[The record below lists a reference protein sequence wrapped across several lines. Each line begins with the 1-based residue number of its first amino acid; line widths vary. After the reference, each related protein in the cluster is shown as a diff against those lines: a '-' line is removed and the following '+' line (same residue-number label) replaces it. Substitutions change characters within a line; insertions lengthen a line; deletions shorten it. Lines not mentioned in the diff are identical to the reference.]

1 MQNNIATC
9 YQLIDKKANS
19 NAIIQACSG
28 FFGTVVT
35 LAVDAGV
42 VGMIYLQMWNEIRSV
57 YGHPPIK
64 QEEATR
70 ILTNIVPEVLS
81 DLILDK
87 ILGNTPIIGIYFNA
101 ICAKQMTWR
110 LGMLFTMLSARGAEV
125 ENVKCKETMIVIR
138 QIFPHSDMFSF
149 TTPNYEKF
157 QQLASSVTSNTMQD
171 YNAKIEQ
178 AMLIFSNQTATI
190 TTQDV
195 RIDKPEQPKLNEQQI
210 EQHNQPKQGLK
221 VEPNENWEQELQEYM
236 ANMKNPL
243 RMLRPKNRK

>member
-1 MQNNIATC
+1 MQDNIATC

-42 VGMIYLQMWNEIRSV
+42 VGMIYLQMWNEIRSI

-70 ILTNIVPEVLS
+70 ILTGIVPEVLS
-81 DLILDK
+81 DLVLDK

-110 LGMLFTMLSARGAEV
+110 LGMLFTMLSARGASV
-125 ENVKCKETMIVIR
+125 DDIKCKETMIVIR
-138 QIFPHSDMFSF
+138 QLFPHSDMFSF
-149 TTPNYEKF
+149 STPNYNKF
-157 QQLASSVTSNTMQD
+157 QQLALSVKDNSMQE
-171 YNAKIEQ
+171 YNAKIDQ
-178 AMLIFSNQTATI
+178 AMQVFAPPTSIMAQNASIISELSQ
-190 TTQDV
+190 
-195 RIDKPEQPKLNEQQI
+195 IDSHNEEQQVTSKPMQKDVKT
-210 EQHNQPKQGLK
+210 EVLGNHLD
-221 VEPNENWEQELQEYM
+221 QELQKYI
-236 ANMKNPL
+236 ANMKKSFNHSSE
-243 RMLRPKNRK
+243 K